1 MEYVTEYQKL
11 PASCERGYIVSV
23 GRKKTLIIIEET
35 LSVEERRKRLEKA
48 IRRLELLQV
57 HNTVV

>member
-23 GRKKTLIIIEET
+23 GRNKTLIIISET
-35 LSVEERRKRLEKA
+35 LSVEERRKRLEKI
-48 IRRLELLQV
+48 IRRLELLKA
-57 HNTVV
+57 

>member
-23 GRKKTLIIIEET
+23 GRNKTLIIVEET
-35 LSVEERRKRLEKA
+35 LSAEERHKRLEKI

>member
-1 MEYVTEYQKL
+1 MEYVTEYKKL

-23 GRKKTLIIIEET
+23 GRNKTLIIISET
-35 LSVEERRKRLEKA
+35 LSAEERHKCSEKI

-57 HNTVV
+57 HNTIV

>member
-23 GRKKTLIIIEET
+23 GRNKTLIIISET
-35 LSVEERRKRLEKA
+35 LSVEERRKRLEEV
-48 IRRLELLQV
+48 IRRLELLKA
-57 HNTVV
+57 